1 MKTVRVFH
9 YDAFSSKP
17 NKGNPAGVVLDAD
30 GLTEKEMQDI
40 AMKVGFNETSFPMES
55 DIVDLRIRYFTP
67 GHEMNLCGH
76 ATMATIHALR
86 TRGLLDKDELMIETG
101 AGILPIKIH
110 ATAGPDIYIKM
121 KQAAPQFEAFNG
133 DKAGLASSLGLDIED
148 LESELPIVYGS
159 TGLWTLL
166 VPVKER
172 SSFKRMKAN
181 NSLFPQLLKEMPRA
195 SVHPF
200 CLETYDNDAH
210 MHARHFSSPFSGTL
224 EDPVTGTASGVMG
237 AYYAKYIK
245 GDLEDEV
252 HLLIEQGHEI
262 GKDGR
267 VHVTATKNDG
277 TYDIEITGNAVYV
290 KEFEVEV

>member
-40 AMKVGFNETSFPMES
+40 ALKVGFNETSFPMES
-55 DIVDLRIRYFTP
+55 DIADLRIRYFTP

-76 ATMATIHALR
+76 ATMATIHALK
-86 TRGLLDKDELMIETG
+86 TRGLVAKDELMIETG

-110 ATAGPDIYIKM
+110 TTGDQEIYITM
-121 KQAAPQFEAFNG
+121 KQATPQFEAFNG
-133 DKAGLASSLGLDIED
+133 DKGGLTSSIGLDIED
-148 LESELPIVYGS
+148 LDSELPIVYGS

-172 SSFKRMKAN
+172 NSFKKMKVN

-200 CLETYDNDAH
+200 CLETYDGDAH

-245 GDLEDEV
+245 DDLEDEV

-267 VHVTATKNDG
+267 VRVTATKNDD

>member
-55 DIVDLRIRYFTP
+55 DIADLRIRYFTP

-76 ATMATIHALR
+76 ATMATIHALK

-110 ATAGPDIYIKM
+110 AAAGPDIYITM

-200 CLETYDNDAH
+200 CLETYDSDAH

-237 AYYAKYIK
+237 AYYAKYLK

-267 VHVTATKNDG
+267 VRVTATKNDG

>member
-55 DIVDLRIRYFTP
+55 DIADLRIRYFTP

-76 ATMATIHALR
+76 ATMATIHALK

-101 AGILPIKIH
+101 AGILSIKIH
-110 ATAGPDIYIKM
+110 ATAGPDIYITM

-245 GDLEDEV
+245 DDLEDEV
-252 HLLIEQGHEI
+252 HLLIEQGNEI

>member
-1 MKTVRVFH
+1 MR
-9 YDAFSSKP
+9 
-17 NKGNPAGVVLDAD
+17 
-30 GLTEKEMQDI
+30 
-40 AMKVGFNETSFPMES
+40 
-55 DIVDLRIRYFTP
+55 R
-67 GHEMNLCGH
+67 
-76 ATMATIHALR
+76 
-86 TRGLLDKDELMIETG
+86 RGQ
-101 AGILPIKIH
+101 
-110 ATAGPDIYIKM
+110 IYITM

-245 GDLEDEV
+245 DDLDDEV

-267 VHVTATKNDG
+267 VRVTATKNDG

>member
-17 NKGNPAGVVLDAD
+17 NKGNPEGVVLDAD

-55 DIVDLRIRYFTP
+55 DIADLRIRYFTP

-76 ATMATIHALR
+76 ATMATIHALK

-110 ATAGPDIYIKM
+110 ATAGPDIYITM
-121 KQAAPQFEAFNG
+121 KQAPPQFEAFNG
-133 DKAGLASSLGLDIED
+133 DKAGLASSLSLDIED

-181 NSLFPQLLKEMPRA
+181 NSMFPQLLKEMPRA

>member
-55 DIVDLRIRYFTP
+55 DIADLRIRYFTP
-67 GHEMNLCGH
+67 GNEMNLCGH
-76 ATMATIHALR
+76 ATMATIHALK

-110 ATAGPDIYIKM
+110 ATAGPDIYITM

-181 NSLFPQLLKEMPRA
+181 NSMFPQLLKEMPRA

-245 GDLEDEV
+245 DDLEDEV

>member
-55 DIVDLRIRYFTP
+55 DIADLRIRYFTP

-76 ATMATIHALR
+76 ATMATIHALK

-110 ATAGPDIYIKM
+110 ETAGPDIYITM

-245 GDLEDEV
+245 DDLEDEV

>member
-17 NKGNPAGVVLDAD
+17 NKGNPAGVVLDAG

-55 DIVDLRIRYFTP
+55 DIADLRIRYFTP

-76 ATMATIHALR
+76 ATMATIHALK

-110 ATAGPDIYIKM
+110 TTAGPDIYITM

-133 DKAGLASSLGLDIED
+133 DKAGLVSSLGLDIED

-245 GDLEDEV
+245 DDLEDEV

-267 VHVTATKNDG
+267 VRVTATKNDG

-290 KEFEVEV
+290 KDFEVEV

>member
-1 MKTVRVFH
+1 
-9 YDAFSSKP
+9 
-17 NKGNPAGVVLDAD
+17 VVLDAD

-55 DIVDLRIRYFTP
+55 DTADLRIRYFTP

-76 ATMATIHALR
+76 ATMATIHALK
-86 TRGLLDKDELMIETG
+86 TRGLLDKDELRIETG

-110 ATAGPDIYIKM
+110 ATEGPDIYITM

-200 CLETYDNDAH
+200 CLETYDSDAH

-245 GDLEDEV
+245 DDLEDEV

-267 VHVTATKNDG
+267 VRVTATKNDG
-277 TYDIEITGNAVYV
+277 TYNIEITGNAVYV

>member
-55 DIVDLRIRYFTP
+55 DIADLRIRYFTP

-76 ATMATIHALR
+76 ATMATIHALK

-110 ATAGPDIYIKM
+110 ATAGPDIYITM
-121 KQAAPQFEAFNG
+121 KQASPQFEAFNG

-245 GDLEDEV
+245 DDLDDEV

-267 VHVTATKNDG
+267 VRVTATKNDG
-277 TYDIEITGNAVYV
+277 TYDIEITGIAVYV